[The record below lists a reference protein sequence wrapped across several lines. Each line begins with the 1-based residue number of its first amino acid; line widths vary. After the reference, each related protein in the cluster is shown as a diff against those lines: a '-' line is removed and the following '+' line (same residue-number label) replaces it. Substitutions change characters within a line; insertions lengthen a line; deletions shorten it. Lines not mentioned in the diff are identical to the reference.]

1 MSAAEERRRHLREP
15 LDHAA
20 LLEHAATGARACR
33 LRDVSISG
41 ALVTS
46 EAGLESARLSPGDVV
61 QMRFSVPTSAARD
74 TGDTQ
79 VVSGRI
85 VRVVRNGLGITFLD
99 ATARAL
105 GALRRLVEV
114 HRRKGPGAVDRV
126 AVLKN
131 LAEAVAQFHRE
142 QAPEFLRHLDVC
154 LLRAARDAVN
164 DRDARVLTDARRAL
178 EQQRAGLLQ
187 MLETSVSR
195 KLAERIQPAEISVA
209 AASVPD
215 AVGDFALLDLS
226 AFEDVLVARR
236 CLELAERGD
245 PRLFHRYQRA
255 LALLPP
261 PRPGVHDP
269 LDPETILVQFAEV
282 VQPLR
287 LEAVARPVLLRAFE
301 EALETPF
308 RELIARLIDL
318 MPAVSPLA
326 TPHAPRARATGSTL
340 GGNGRPGAFS
350 ASAFGDH
357 GPIAG
362 GGALAASG
370 RGPAAA
376 GDGMGAQPSVTS
388 LPGIG
393 LQPGGLV
400 AAPDAA
406 QAVTAFSSGTSA
418 SARSGSAMAPASFSF
433 PPGQVPASGML
444 AGIVTP
450 GSYPELPALAP
461 SALASRLL
469 ARQPASAPGASGAS
483 SPADWQRW
491 FAVLAGRV
499 EREAS
504 GAATGGVASGL
515 YRQML
520 AEHADLA
527 ARPPVGA
534 LLEALCLAEAHWEA
548 LAVDPFVH
556 PAVLAAL
563 GRLRAWMHGWGL
575 REPGWMLRYDD
586 PLAGLLDRLATL
598 WPHVTTTAGLMELL
612 DAVCRKLIDDPD
624 ASLADPAL
632 GQMLDAALLVQRER
646 ARERIAAL
654 VAASD
659 EACSNTLARRRLVAD
674 PAARTADEAAHP
686 LRHWLNLAQTW
697 QRGTR
702 ALLKRGKRTLPVELA
717 WIDPEAGSFVFVD
730 PAGEAVATMTR
741 QEFAVNL
748 HRGTLR
754 RVEHPNAPLSLR
766 LRDAVLERF
775 ARTVL
780 EPTAADVPQ
789 EASPPAAAGAN
800 GALVQSGAE
809 VAERTLRLTEADL
822 NPDPIPAPP
831 TWKEVDGRILES
843 EIASLTTD
851 PAVGDNGV
859 AAARERF
866 LEVVSVGSGNVAA
879 PHRVP
884 TLAAALMAAG
894 VRRRLDL
901 ALWDHVL
908 ALAEAGA
915 GQGNWALRM
924 SADTLLAADG
934 FDAFQTR
941 LLEAAVPP
949 RRLTLVIDITAG
961 EPLPEAL
968 GEVLHALD
976 SLGLRLALEA
986 TGATLAGWRHLP
998 VERLWAT
1005 APHTGA
1011 GTAERDRLAV
1021 LADFA
1026 RWAEWPIVATVG
1038 DGSLSPEELASLGVS
1053 HLAVP
1058 REWRALPVIQ

>member
-20 LLEHAATGARACR
+20 LLEHAQTGVRACR

-46 EAGLESARLSPGDVV
+46 EAGLESGRLSLGDVV
-61 QMRFSVPTSAARD
+61 QMRFSVPTDVARD

-85 VRVVRNGLGITFLD
+85 VRVVRNGLGISFLD

-114 HRRKGPGAVDRV
+114 HRRAGAGAVDRA

-131 LAEAVAQFHRE
+131 LAEAVARFHRE

-154 LLRAARDAVN
+154 LLRAARDAIN
-164 DRDARVLTDARRAL
+164 DRDARVLMDARRAL
-178 EQQRAGLLQ
+178 EQQRVGLLEA
-187 MLETSVSR
+187 LETGVSR
-195 KLAERIQPAEISVA
+195 KLAERIRPEESHVTMAGAPGA
-209 AASVPD
+209 A
-215 AVGDFALLDLS
+215 GDFALLDLT
-226 AFEDVLVARR
+226 AFEHLLVARR

-261 PRPGVHDP
+261 PRLGVHDP

-282 VQPLR
+282 VQSLR

-301 EALETPF
+301 EALEVPF
-308 RELIARLIDL
+308 RELITRLIDL

-326 TPHAPRARATGSTL
+326 TPHAPRARATGAAL
-340 GGNGRPGAFS
+340 AGNGRSGALS
-350 ASAFGDH
+350 ASTFGDH

-362 GGALAASG
+362 GALAAPG
-370 RGPAAA
+370 RGSAAT
-376 GDGMGAQPSVTS
+376 GDGMGAQASVTS
-388 LPGIG
+388 LPGNG

-400 AAPDAA
+400 AAPGATQAA
-406 QAVTAFSSGTSA
+406 TALPPGSPA
-418 SARSGSAMAPASFSF
+418 SALSGSAAGQAAFCF

-444 AGIVTP
+444 AGVVAP
-450 GSYPELPALAP
+450 GVYPELPALAP

-469 ARQPASAPGASGAS
+469 ARQPALTRGTAGASPA
-483 SPADWQRW
+483 ADWQRW

-499 EREAS
+499 EREAA
-504 GAATGGVASGL
+504 GAATGSLAVGL
-515 YRQML
+515 YRQTL
-520 AEHADLA
+520 AEHTDLA

-534 LLEALCLAEAHWEA
+534 LLEALCLAETHWEA
-548 LAVDPFVH
+548 LAADPFIH
-556 PAVLAAL
+556 PAVFAAL

-586 PLAGLLDRLATL
+586 PLAGLLDRLAAL
-598 WPHVTTTAGLMELL
+598 WPHATTAAGLMDLL

-632 GQMLDAALLVQRER
+632 GQTLDAALLVQRER

-654 VAASD
+654 VAAND
-659 EACSNTLARRRLVAD
+659 EACSNTLARRRRIAD

-686 LRHWLNLAQTW
+686 LRHWLSLAQTW

-766 LRDAVLERF
+766 LRDAVLERC
-775 ARTVL
+775 ARTAL
-780 EPTAADVPQ
+780 DPLATDVPQ
-789 EASPPAAAGAN
+789 EALPPAAADPG
-800 GALVQSGAE
+800 GPLVQPGAE
-809 VAERTLRLTEADL
+809 AAERTLRLTEADL
-822 NPDPIPAPP
+822 NPEPIPVPP
-831 TWKEVDGRILES
+831 AWKEADGRILES
-843 EIASLTTD
+843 EIAPLTTD
-851 PAVGDNGV
+851 QAAGDGGT
-859 AAARERF
+859 AAAREHF

-879 PHRVP
+879 PHRIP
-884 TLAAALMAAG
+884 ELAPALMAAG

-908 ALAEAGA
+908 ALAEAGS
-915 GQGNWALRM
+915 GQDTWALRL

-949 RRLTLVIDITAG
+949 RRITLVLDITAG

-986 TGATLAGWRHLP
+986 SDATLAGWRHLP
-998 VERLWAT
+998 IGRLWAK
-1005 APHTGA
+1005 APPTGGGKA
-1011 GTAERDRLAV
+1011 ACDRLAV

-1026 RWAEWPIVATVG
+1026 RWAEWPIVVTVG
-1038 DGSLSPEELASLGVS
+1038 ASSLSPEELASLGIS

-1058 REWRALPVIQ
+1058 REWRSLPAIQ